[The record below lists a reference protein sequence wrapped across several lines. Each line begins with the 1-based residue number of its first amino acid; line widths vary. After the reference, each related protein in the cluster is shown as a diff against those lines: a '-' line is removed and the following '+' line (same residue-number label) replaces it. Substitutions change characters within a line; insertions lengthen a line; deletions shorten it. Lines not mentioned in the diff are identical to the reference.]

1 VVCKKEGE
9 HMRVGIIG
17 AGIQAKVSHLPTF
30 SKIEGVEVIG
40 IADVNEES
48 AKLLARKFNIPN
60 VYTDYHD
67 LIENEEVDLISICTP
82 HHLHKQ
88 MAVDC
93 ALAGKHI
100 LIEKPMVTTV
110 KDADEILDTVKENK
124 VKLCVVQN
132 YRLFPAIKE
141 SKMMI
146 NNGRIGDIISMHG
159 YGHVFQSFGSRS
171 SPWIFREGSA
181 GIIEDFGAH
190 LIDIILYLNDF
201 NKIKKVFAIGGNF
214 GGSLDSIVHCQIMIE
229 FENRST
235 ATLDLSYLSGAKEIA
250 VFIHGTGGQHHI
262 DVRNDFLRETH
273 QYDTPLDDLAFT
285 VAKLRKI
292 TKGIFNKTYFL
303 GPKMY
308 HFEIIES
315 LINSIEK
322 NSKVLIPGEEGRNT
336 ALIIE
341 SALKSITEKRQ
352 IIVDEEF

>member
-1 VVCKKEGE
+1 
-9 HMRVGIIG
+9 MRVGIIG
-17 AGIQAKVSHLPTF
+17 AGIQAKNAHLPTF
-30 SKIEGVEVIG
+30 SKIEGTEVIG
-40 IADVNEES
+40 IADINIES
-48 AKLLARKFNIPN
+48 AKLIAKKFNIPT
-60 VYTDYHD
+60 VYTDYRD
-67 LIENEEVDLISICTP
+67 LIKNDSIDMVSICTP

-93 ALAGKHI
+93 ALAGKHM
-100 LIEKPMVTTV
+100 LIEKPMATVV
-110 KDADEILDTVKENK
+110 KDADEILHAVNENK

-141 SKMMI
+141 SKKRI
-146 NNGRIGDIISMHG
+146 NNGRIGEIISMHG

-171 SPWIFREGSA
+171 SPWIFRENSA

-201 NKIKKVFAIGGNF
+201 NRITKVFAIGGNF
-214 GGSLDSIVHCQIMIE
+214 GGNLDLIVHCQIMIE

-235 ATLDLSYLSGAKEIA
+235 ASLDLSYLSGAKEIA

-273 QYDTPLDDLAFT
+273 QYDTPLDDLSLT
-285 VAKLRKI
+285 LAKWNKI
-292 TKGIFNKTYFL
+292 TRGIIKKTYFI
-303 GPKMY
+303 GAKTY
-308 HFEIIES
+308 YFE
-315 LINSIEK
+315 LINGFIKSIEK
-322 NSKVLIPGEEGRNT
+322 NTKVVITGEECRNT

-352 IIVDEEF
+352 ILVAEESF

>member
-1 VVCKKEGE
+1 
-9 HMRVGIIG
+9 MRVGIIG
-17 AGIQAKVSHLPTF
+17 AGIQARVSHLPTF
-30 SKIEGVEVIG
+30 SKIEGVEVTG
-40 IADVNEES
+40 IADINEES
-48 AKLLARKFNIPN
+48 AKLLAKKFNIPN

-67 LIENEEVDLISICTP
+67 LIEKDSIDMVSICTP

-93 ALAGKHI
+93 ASAGKHI
-100 LIEKPMVTTV
+100 LIEKPMATTV
-110 KDADEILDTVKENK
+110 KDADEILQAVKENN

-132 YRLFPAIKE
+132 YRLFPSIKE
-141 SKMMI
+141 SKRRI
-146 NNGRIGDIISMHG
+146 NRGRIGEIISMHG

-171 SPWIFREGSA
+171 TPWILREGSA

-190 LIDIILYLNDF
+190 LIDIILYLNNF

-214 GGSLDSIVHCQIMIE
+214 GGNLDSIVHCQIMIE
-229 FENRST
+229 FENRSV

-250 VFIHGTGGQHHI
+250 VFIHGTGGQLHI

-273 QYDTPLDDLAFT
+273 QYDTPLDDLSFT
-285 VAKLRKI
+285 LAKLSKI
-292 TKGIFNKTYFL
+292 TKGIINKTYFL

-308 HFEIIES
+308 HFEIIKS

-322 NSKVLIPGEEGRNT
+322 NSKVIITGEEGRNT
-336 ALIIE
+336 ALVIE
-341 SALKSITEKRQ
+341 SALKSIKEQRQ

>member
-1 VVCKKEGE
+1 
-9 HMRVGIIG
+9 MRVGIIG

-48 AKLLARKFNIPN
+48 AKLLARKFDIPY

-67 LIENEEVDLISICTP
+67 LIGNDTVDLISICTP

-110 KDADEILDTVKENK
+110 KDADDILHAVKENNI
-124 VKLCVVQN
+124 KLCVVQN

-141 SKMMI
+141 SKRRI
-146 NNGRIGDIISMHG
+146 NNSRIGEIISIHG

-171 SPWIFREGSA
+171 SPWIFRAGSA

-201 NKIKKVFAIGGNF
+201 NRIKKVFAIGGNF
-214 GGSLDSIVHCQIMIE
+214 GGNLDSIVHCQIMIE
-229 FENRST
+229 FENTST
-235 ATLDLSYLSGAKEIA
+235 ATLDLSYLSGAKEVA
-250 VFIHGTGGQHHI
+250 VFIHGTGGQLHV

-273 QYDTPLDDLAFT
+273 QYDTPLDDLSLSL
-285 VAKLRKI
+285 AKLNKI
-292 TKGIFNKTYFL
+292 AKGIINKTYFL
-303 GPKMY
+303 GPKLY
-308 HFEIIES
+308 HFEIINS

-322 NSKVLIPGEEGRNT
+322 NSKILIPGEEGRST

-341 SALKSITEKRQ
+341 SALKSIKEQRQ
-352 IIVDEEF
+352 IIVDVEF

>member
-1 VVCKKEGE
+1 
-9 HMRVGIIG
+9 MRVGIIG
-17 AGIQAKVSHLPTF
+17 AGIQAKNAHLPVY
-30 SKIEGVEVIG
+30 SNLDEVEVVG
-40 IADVNEES
+40 IADINEKS
-48 AKLLARKFNIPN
+48 AKLLSKKFNIPD

-67 LIENEEVDLISICTP
+67 LIGNDTVDLISICTP

-100 LIEKPMVTTV
+100 LIEKPMATTV
-110 KDADEILDTVKENK
+110 KDADDILQAVKENN

-132 YRLFPAIKE
+132 YRLFPMIKE
-141 SKMMI
+141 SKRRI
-146 NNGRIGDIISMHG
+146 NNGRIGDIISIHG

-201 NKIKKVFAIGGNF
+201 NRIKKVFASGGNF
-214 GGSLDSIVHCQIMIE
+214 GGNLDLIVHCQIMIE
-229 FENRST
+229 FENKST

-250 VFIHGTGGQHHI
+250 VFIHGTGGQLHVDI
-262 DVRNDFLRETH
+262 RNDFLRETH
-273 QYDTPLDDLAFT
+273 QYDTPLDDLSLT
-285 VAKLRKI
+285 LAKLSKI
-292 TKGIFNKTYFL
+292 AKGIINKTYFW

-308 HFEIIES
+308 YFEIIKS
-315 LINSIEK
+315 FINSIEK
-322 NSKVLIPGEEGRNT
+322 NSKVLITGEEGRNT
-336 ALIIE
+336 TLIIE
-341 SALKSITEKRQ
+341 SALKSIKEQRQ